1 MIGKTLGRYEII
13 SLLGKGGMGEVY
25 RARDASLNR
34 DVAIKVLPALFADDG
49 ERLARFEREATTLAK
64 LQHANIATIYG
75 FEQEQDLRFLV
86 MELAEGEDLSE
97 RLQRGPIPPEE
108 ALLIAAQIAEGLE
121 AAHVLGIV
129 HRDLK
134 PANIKLTPS
143 GDVKLLDFGLAR
155 AYADE
160 PISGSP
166 ESSASPTI
174 TAAMTRAG
182 VILGTA
188 AYMSPEQ
195 ARGKSVD
202 RQSDIWSFAVVL
214 YEMLTADR
222 LFGGETVSDSIGA
235 ILHRDP
241 DLGRLPAVPAQVPT
255 LLRRCLARD
264 KRQRLRDIGDA
275 RLELEDA
282 IAVRATMQKQGRGR
296 FGRVPVLVAGVLAV
310 LVAVLGW
317 LVFTRDAATVHRL
330 TTLGLPREEAI
341 DLGTHNAWPK
351 LGFSPDGREVFYIG
365 GEDFTLYRRNVD
377 SFDSEPIPGTTNV
390 ALFTCSPDGRWIAY
404 TDGQKLWKVALSGG
418 APIALC
424 DTEAGRGWPGGRAR
438 STSREPMA
446 ADSGACPTPAAS
458 PGPSRSSTTRAT
470 RPATAGPTCCRTGA
484 TC

>member
-25 RARDASLNR
+25 RARDGSLDR
-34 DVAIKVLPALFADDG
+34 DVAIKVLPSLFAADS

-64 LQHANIATIYG
+64 LQHTNIATIYG

-97 RLQRGPIPPEE
+97 RLRRGPIPPEE

-134 PANIKLTPS
+134 PANIMLTPT

-160 PISGSP
+160 PLSGSP

-202 RQSDIWSFAVVL
+202 RQSDIWAFAVVL

-241 DLGRLPAVPAQVPT
+241 DLSRLPAVPAQVPT

-282 IAVRATMQKQGRGR
+282 IAARATMRKQGARRLGR
-296 FGRVPVLVAGVLAV
+296 IPALAV
-310 LVAVLGW
+310 GVIAVAVAVLGW
-317 LVFTRDAATVHRL
+317 LAFTRRHR
-330 TTLGLPREEAI
+330 
-341 DLGTHNAWPK
+341 D
-351 LGFSPDGREVFYIG
+351 
-365 GEDFTLYRRNVD
+365 
-377 SFDSEPIPGTTNV
+377 
-390 ALFTCSPDGRWIAY
+390 
-404 TDGQKLWKVALSGG
+404 
-418 APIALC
+418 
-424 DTEAGRGWPGGRAR
+424 
-438 STSREPMA
+438 
-446 ADSGACPTPAAS
+446 
-458 PGPSRSSTTRAT
+458 SST
-470 RPATAGPTCCRTGA
+470 C
-484 TC
+484 